1 MAWLHTG
8 SQSSREP
15 VQPGAAP
22 VLVTSWQF
30 SLLAGPQASG
40 QLAMAFLQAL
50 AGLGTSQSDEAVR
63 LPALRF
69 CPPPALG
76 PSGPTAIVP
85 PLPGL

>member
-15 VQPGAAP
+15 RS

-30 SLLAGPQASG
+30 SLLVGPQVSG

-50 AGLGTSQSDEAVR
+50 VGSGN
-63 LPALRF
+63 LP
-69 CPPPALG
+69 
-76 PSGPTAIVP
+76 V
-85 PLPGL
+85 